1 MDANKL
7 KKLEEVVRI
16 GGKGTVRR
24 KHKNIPSSAAV
35 DEKRLQTTLA
45 KLPLSQ
51 VNGIQEVTIEFTDSS
66 EMVVAMPRV
75 QGTTSSNLFVITG
88 DFVRKSSPAGGA
100 SKGPKASKPAAGG
113 VYKSESQQAIKV
125 VAKKPKKP
133 RNRVRAR
140 NKKAQMLLAAKNEEA
155 SAELKTDPLAG
166 GDSEPK
172 LLGAAAESIPSSSED
187 ADDPNNDDKVS
198 SEDGSS
204 DVDETIVGDAD
215 SLGSFD
221 DDSDSKNDDGKE
233 WNNLSFY
240 SDDYDSQAE
249 QPDPKTAHAQVS
261 EDED

>member
-7 KKLEEVVRI
+7 KKMEEVVRI
-16 GGKGTVRR
+16 GGRGTVRR

-35 DEKRLQTTLA
+35 EEKRLQTTLG

-66 EMVVAMPRV
+66 EMVVSMPRV

-88 DFVRKSSPAGGA
+88 DFVRKSSSAGGP
-100 SKGPKASKPAAGG
+100 SKVAKASKPVAGS
-113 VYKSESQQAIKV
+113 VCKSESQEGIKV

-133 RNRVRAR
+133 RNRLRSR
-140 NKKAQMLLAAKNEEA
+140 NKKAQMLLAAKKEEA
-155 SAELKTDPLAG
+155 SELKNDPMAG

-172 LLGAAAESIPSSSED
+172 QSVAAESIQSSSED
-187 ADDPNNDDKVS
+187 GDDPNDGKES
-198 SEDGSS
+198 SDGS
-204 DVDETIVGDAD
+204 DVAETIVGDAD

-221 DDSDSKNDDGKE
+221 E
-233 WNNLSFY
+233 WDNLSFY
-240 SDDYDSQAE
+240 DDDYDSQAE
-249 QPDPKTAHAQVS
+249 QPDPETTDAQVS